1 MSSAGAS
8 LAASAAAAGGGRGG
22 EAESGG
28 ALLRNQNGSVYME
41 DHAVSVVLIMPFGDA
56 GNHRSP
62 GGDGYDGFGG
72 ARSDAGVGRGR
83 TNEAQEESVRVD
95 GDEVTK
101 VVERAVADAAA
112 AVNAGDA
119 PIVAICAIPPAGAIG
134 ETVAADVPKSCEGV
148 EARRHRLRR
157 FERQT

>member
-1 MSSAGAS
+1 MSSADAS

-22 EAESGG
+22 EAENGG
-28 ALLRNQNGSVYME
+28 ALLRSRNGSVYME
-41 DHAVSVVLIMPFGDA
+41 DVAVVLIMPFGDA
-56 GNHRSP
+56 GSHRSP
-62 GGDGYDGFGG
+62 SGDGDDGFEA
-72 ARSDAGVGRGR
+72 ARVDAGVGRGR

-95 GDEVTK
+95 GDEVIMAA
-101 VVERAVADAAA
+101 ERAVAAA
-112 AVNAGDA
+112 AVAGDV

-148 EARRHRLRR
+148 EARRRRLRR